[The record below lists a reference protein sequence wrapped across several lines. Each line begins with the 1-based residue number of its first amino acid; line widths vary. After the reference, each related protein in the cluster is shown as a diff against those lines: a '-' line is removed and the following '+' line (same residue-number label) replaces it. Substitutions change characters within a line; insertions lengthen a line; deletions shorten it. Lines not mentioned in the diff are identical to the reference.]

1 MFPIQRL
8 DRPKTC
14 RVSNGDTE
22 NPLKL
27 EIDIP
32 IKGDITIAE
41 RKTVEEITQKEGLA
55 SLEPLIQDIAIT
67 TAEHNGNDSAKIANK
82 LLELRELRGRTQ
94 YGDPVKDY
102 RGHFLVHSREKFNE
116 FEQKLVSGDV
126 DKCELAAGA
135 LVMLKRAK
143 KTDDFDPAKIKVE
156 NLLDASLMPSALLQA
171 LYHLYLIENSNGT
184 DISKYLDKD
193 GYFSLKH
200 MKDGDEKVEE
210 KVEKES
216 LEVTAGK

>member
-32 IKGDITIAE
+32 IRGDITIAE
-41 RKTVEEITQKEGLA
+41 RHTVEEITKKDGLS
-55 SLEPLIQDIAIT
+55 SLEPLIQEIAKT
-67 TAEHNGNDSAKIANK
+67 TAEHNGNDPVKIATK
-82 LLELRELRGRTQ
+82 LLELREVRGRTQ
-94 YGDPVKDY
+94 YGDPVEDY
-102 RGHFLVHSREKFNE
+102 RGYFLMHSREMFNE

-135 LVMLKRAK
+135 LVMLKRAA
-143 KTDDFDPAKIKVE
+143 KTNDFDPAKIKVE

-200 MKDGDEKVEE
+200 MKEDEKEQE
-210 KVEKES
+210 KAEKEPV
-216 LEVTAGK
+216 EAVAGK